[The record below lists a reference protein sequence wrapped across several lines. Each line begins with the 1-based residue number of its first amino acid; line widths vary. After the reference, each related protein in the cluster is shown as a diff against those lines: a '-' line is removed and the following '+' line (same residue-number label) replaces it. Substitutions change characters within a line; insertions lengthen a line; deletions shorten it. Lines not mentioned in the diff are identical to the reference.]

1 VPDLDARVALLERW
15 VQEHAAH
22 MTDLTGTG
30 GELRQEIRDL
40 RQEMRQAISELREE
54 MRQLRD
60 ETRQAI
66 RDLLGEM
73 LSLREEMDRRFDAM
87 DRRFTWLAGM
97 MVTGFLAVIGTVAG
111 ASWGLLQIVR

>member
-1 VPDLDARVALLERW
+1 VPNLDARVALLERW

-40 RQEMRQAISELREE
+40 RQEM
-54 MRQLRD
+54 
-60 ETRQAI
+60 RQAI